1 MASITN
7 QKFTAT
13 QYALLTSLMGIPR
26 VVVSAG
32 SGFMAKAM
40 GWEGYF
46 IFCTLIALPGLLML
60 LRIRRSQTPRT
71 AA

>member
-1 MASITN
+1 
-7 QKFTAT
+7 
-13 QYALLTSLMGIPR
+13 
-26 VVVSAG
+26 
-32 SGFMAKAM
+32 MAKAM

-60 LRIRRSQTPRT
+60 LRIRRSLTPRP